1 MSSLALITG
10 ATSGIGAEFAR
21 QLAAQ
26 GNDLILVARDRERL
40 AEAAAALAER
50 FGVDVDVIDAD
61 LSEDDELADLEDRLR
76 QREHPVDL
84 LVNNAGFGLRTHFEA
99 SSVDDE
105 QRLLD
110 VLVTAP
116 MRLCHAALT
125 QMLPRGRGTI
135 INVASVA
142 GFTPRGSYGAAKAW
156 ILSFSRWANLHY
168 RSRGVTVTALAP
180 GLVRTEFH
188 RRMGVR
194 AAGVPAIGWL
204 SAERVVRVAL
214 RDAAKGRALSIPSSR
229 YKLAVF
235 ATRFIPARW
244 AAVGTLDE

>member
-1 MSSLALITG
+1 MASLALITG

-21 QLAAQ
+21 QLAA
-26 GNDLILVARDRERL
+26 GGYDLVLVARNRERL
-40 AEAAAALAER
+40 AENAVALAER
-50 FGVDVDVIDAD
+50 FGVDVEVVDAD
-61 LSEDDELADLEDRLR
+61 LSESDELADLEERLGR
-76 QREHPVDL
+76 HERPVDL
-84 LVNNAGFGLRTHFEA
+84 LVNNAGFGLRTQFET

-116 MRLCHAALT
+116 MRLSHAALG

-156 ILSFSRWANLHY
+156 LLSFSRWANLHY
-168 RSRGVTVTALAP
+168 AGRGVTVTALAP

-194 AAGVPAIGWL
+194 ARNVPRIGWL

-214 RDAAKGRALSIPSSR
+214 RDAAKGRALSVPSLR

-235 ATRFIPARW
+235 ATRLIPARW
-244 AAVGTLDE
+244 AAVGDLDE